1 MGGAAGGAA
10 GGGAAAATA
19 GELVASV
26 AFFRKRT
33 KVSFPDLSVCR
44 PEAGR
49 DGRPVDLI
57 GYAS

>member
-1 MGGAAGGAA
+1 MGVAAGGAA

-44 PEAGR
+44 PRLVVTA
-49 DGRPVDLI
+49 DQSI
-57 GYAS
+57 

>member
-1 MGGAAGGAA
+1 MAMEGAAGGAA

-44 PEAGR
+44 PRLVVTAGQS
-49 DGRPVDLI
+49 I
-57 GYAS
+57 